1 MGEIASSS
9 LSWRK
14 GGWAITLEEHR
25 RRQDTPPS
33 PPPGKGTRSTE
44 PPEIVTDWRDQAK
57 CRAEK
62 MPTAYFF
69 PAEGDQHA
77 RIRIPAYCRRCP
89 VRQECGDW
97 ATREGIPWGWWGG
110 LSPQQRTNRV
120 FDPSTANW
128 KPREHGFQRYRF
140 GSHGKNPENG
150 CRCDACTEAARER
163 WAKEQAR
170 VRT

>member
-1 MGEIASSS
+1 MGEIAASSS
-9 LSWRK
+9 SCRK

-25 RRQDTPPS
+25 RRQDARVPAPPS
-33 PPPGKGTRSTE
+33 RGTRSDA
-44 PPEIVTDWRDQAK
+44 PVVVHDWRDQAL

-62 MPTAYFF
+62 MSVDYFF
-69 PAEGDQHA
+69 PGENDQHA

-97 ATREGIPWGWWGG
+97 ATLEGIPWGWWGG

-120 FDPSTANW
+120 FDVRTATW
-128 KPREHGFQRYRF
+128 KPREHGFQRYRY

-150 CRCDACTEAARER
+150 CRCEVCTEAARER
-163 WAKEQAR
+163 WAREQGR
-170 VRT
+170 VRK